1 MKLQMDARSGYE
13 NSISKVFAIINWL
26 NFSFS
31 QKFSYKKKKLS
42 DEYQFLYA
50 TFLSCVADDRDNSFD
65 EVIRGYL
72 CKKAARVK
80 GSFPRL
86 NEKVCAKRIRK
97 HLCFGNK
104 TDLRYLLVS
113 QVSYTLNLVGI
124 PQNEE
129 FKVILRDNLL
139 FKEKEFTCAM
149 SYAEN
154 PRCISDKRLAQS
166 FAVYL
171 EFTEMLSSYSLLHI
185 ANVGVCATM
194 SAGKSSFVNALL
206 GHDYLPARNEA
217 TTARITSVYDNDRS
231 KNLIGFAMS
240 GDKLSRMGDNLT
252 EKEVDAWNADSDISH
267 ILLQGDLDN
276 IGNNGV
282 IVAVHDTPGT
292 NNSSDDLHHKITMDF
307 LTTHDMDALV
317 FVANAEHLGTT
328 DEKALLTELHQKVVA
343 RRNIPVIFV
352 LNKADNIDTEK
363 ESLDAVIAGY
373 REFLSGI
380 GFADAKIFPVSS
392 KAARLLKM
400 AIKGRGD
407 SFTESE
413 CDAFPLIAKKFTKRL
428 VLDDGGSNES
438 IAVEGQ
444 TLVDGESYE
453 NASLQ
458 MALLHTGISKI
469 EKELEAIVR

>member
-1 MKLQMDARSGYE
+1 MDARSGYE
-13 NSISKVFAIINWL
+13 NSISKIFAIINWL
-26 NFSFS
+26 DFSFS

-129 FKVILRDNLL
+129 FKAILRDNLL
-139 FKEKEFTCAM
+139 FKKKEFTCAM

-166 FAVYL
+166 FAAYL

-185 ANVGVCATM
+185 VNIAVCATM
-194 SAGKSSFVNALL
+194 SAGKSTFVNALL
-206 GHDYLPARNEA
+206 GHDVLPARNEA
-217 TTARITSVYDNDRS
+217 TTAKVTSVYDKDGAARIVGFVHDRPGHCAG
-231 KNLIGFAMS
+231 LC
-240 GDKLSRMGDNLT
+240 GDVRLSAID
-252 EKEVDAWNADSDISH
+252 EWNASPDVSRIF
-267 ILLQGDLDN
+267 LQGDLDG
-276 IGNNGV
+276 IGNNG
-282 IVAVHDTPGT
+282 IIAAMHDTPGT
-292 NNSSDDLHHKITMDF
+292 NNSGDKSHHDVTFDF
-307 LTTHDMDALV
+307 LAKNKMDALV

-328 DEKALLTELHQKVVA
+328 DEKTLLTELHQKVVA

-413 CDAFPLIAKKFTKRL
+413 CDAFPLIAKKFSKRL

-444 TLVDGESYE
+444 TLVDGEAYE

>member
-1 MKLQMDARSGYE
+1 MQMDARSGYE
-13 NSISKVFAIINWL
+13 NSISKIFAIINWL
-26 NFSFS
+26 DFSFS

-124 PQNEE
+124 PQNEK

-166 FAVYL
+166 FAAYL

-400 AIKGRGD
+400 AIKGHGD

-413 CDAFPLIAKKFTKRL
+413 CDAFPLIAKKFSKRL

-444 TLVDGESYE
+444 TLVDGEAYE
-453 NASLQ
+453 TASLQ
-458 MALLHTGISKI
+458 TALFHTGINKI